1 MKLWFPSNKKNVQAL
16 LSYPPSQNQFI
27 WTEYIFY
34 ECLVINTDIFYTPVN
49 AHLLDHLLLITETP
63 YKWETCCGPLGLTP
77 TLKQFEMS
85 RIYKTIKYRTT
96 VNNKLNEANEK
107 ECKKSNF
114 S

>member
-1 MKLWFPSNKKNVQAL
+1 M
-16 LSYPPSQNQFI
+16 
-27 WTEYIFY
+27 
-34 ECLVINTDIFYTPVN
+34 
-49 AHLLDHLLLITETP
+49 ETP

-96 VNNKLNEANEK
+96 VNNKLNGANEK